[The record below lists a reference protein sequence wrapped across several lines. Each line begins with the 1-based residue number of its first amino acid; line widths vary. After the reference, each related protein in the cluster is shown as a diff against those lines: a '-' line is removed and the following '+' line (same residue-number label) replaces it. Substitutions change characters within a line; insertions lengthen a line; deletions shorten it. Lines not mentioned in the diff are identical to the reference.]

1 MDNLIKINE
10 GEKMKLIFK
19 ILKKLCF
26 AFIFLYGIDLIFESM
41 NIVIPINVFTLSI
54 STILGLPGIVS
65 LFVTYLIII

>member
-1 MDNLIKINE
+1 
-10 GEKMKLIFK
+10 MKLIFK
-19 ILKKLCF
+19 KLKKLCF

-41 NIVIPINVFTLSI
+41 NIVIPINVFTLFI